1 MTAGIAALV
10 AAYVLSQFF
19 RAFLAV
25 LAPALSADLG
35 AAPADLAAA
44 SGVLF
49 LAFAAMQLPVGWA
62 LDRIGPRRTTAVL
75 LALGGGGGAALL
87 ALARD
92 AGDIA
97 PALALLG
104 VGGAPVLM
112 AAYVVYARSFPAAAF
127 GMLAGATIGIGSL
140 GNIAASWPLAQ
151 AVEAVGWR
159 GTMWA
164 LAAASVAVAGLVAAL
179 TRDPPPAPG
188 AGTGSLRD
196 LLRIPAVW
204 LILPVAIVNYAPA
217 AGLRGLWV
225 GPWFADVLGA
235 DAAGVGIATLVMG
248 LAMVAGNFAC
258 GPAERL
264 MQSRKR
270 PILLANLG
278 VAGCL
283 LALWALPPGWGMGLV
298 LFAGIGFLGATF
310 PLVMA
315 HGRAFF
321 PPHLVG
327 RGVTFLN
334 LFALGAVGVAQ
345 FATGRLH
352 AAFPAEPAAAPYGAI
367 FLALA
372 LAVLAGLALYAFAPD
387 RTD

>member
-1 MTAGIAALV
+1 MRAGIAALV

-35 AAPADLAAA
+35 ATAADLAAA
-44 SGVLF
+44 SGVWF

-62 LDRIGPRRTTAVL
+62 LDRIGPRRTAAVL
-75 LALGGGGGAALL
+75 LALGGGGGAAWL
-87 ALARD
+87 ALAQG

-97 PALALLG
+97 PAMAMMG
-104 VGGAPVLM
+104 VGGSPVLM
-112 AAYVVYARSFPAAAF
+112 AAYVVFARSFPAAAF

-140 GNIAASWPLAQ
+140 GNIAASWPLAV

-159 GTMWA
+159 GTMWG
-164 LAAASVAVAGLVAAL
+164 LAGVSLAVAVLVTVL
-179 TRDPPPAPG
+179 LRDPPPAPG

-225 GPWFADVLGA
+225 GPWFTDVLGA
-235 DAAGVGIATLVMG
+235 DAAGVGMATLVMG

-264 MQSRKR
+264 MRSRKA
-270 PILLANLG
+270 PILLGNLG

-283 LALWALPPGWGMGLV
+283 LALWALPPGWGSGV
-298 LFAGIGFLGATF
+298 ALFAGIGFLGATF

-334 LFALGAVGVAQ
+334 LFALGAVGLAQ

-352 AAFPAEPAAAPYGAI
+352 AAIPPDPPAAPFDAI